1 MATRGSGSNKGGAL
15 IKLGLDL
22 DEMKAQLSEL
32 NESFANSFTELNNTL
47 EVFGKIGAAIGSA
60 VDALS
65 EYAAAAGEV
74 EVIERRA
81 QAAIGGRMTALQTLN
96 TARQVSLG
104 IDADE
109 QLKLQTKLA
118 QLGVQKDQLDAA
130 TEATIGLASV
140 TGGDLASAGTTVA
153 KVFDGNIAALG
164 RMGIHVTSVTEAKQR
179 MAEMFRVTET
189 EVGTYDRSLKALEAT
204 MGDTGEAI
212 GKLIIEDEDFRRGMS
227 NTTLQV
233 GLLNRAIS
241 ALGEPSKDFLKEAAW
256 QAVDTFTF
264 GIAGNL
270 NRAGDSLADAER
282 KLQEMDKRAAE
293 ARAKYKDPI
302 TEYYLSIARAYSPD
316 PNYRGVFGEG
326 GVPTAGYG
334 ADQGT
339 FNMIDDARRGGRPR
353 GGRSGRGIS
362 LSSSDIG
369 NMFDQQGF
377 GAEATSNADFLS
389 NPFFDASAAPGRV
402 TTDDGGEMKD
412 RLKRDYDEAQNIL
425 GLTKEM
431 QAETQA
437 LADTAASG
445 LGNVIGG
452 MIQAMVEGSANLA
465 EVLGQLVGQMIMN
478 LGMLLIQTGAAA
490 VALGALS
497 LIPGLGFITGPPG
510 VGIAAGAVALG
521 VGAGL
526 VAVGAAMGGGG
537 GGAGASAPAARGGG
551 GASRAAAPTWR
562 GNAGDAL
569 PLGGQGMAQ
578 PMVMEVHFNG
588 VVGDPKAVRRQIA
601 DLMAGGNRLTAGAT

>member
-1 MATRGSGSNKGGAL
+1 MATRGSGKGGGGAL

-22 DEMKAQLSEL
+22 DELKAQLAEL

-47 EVFGKIGAAIGSA
+47 EVFGKIGSAIAGA

-81 QAAIGGRMTALQTLN
+81 QAAIGSRTEALQTLN

-140 TGGDLASAGTTVA
+140 TGGDLASAGTTIA
-153 KVFDGNIAALG
+153 KVFEGNIASLG
-164 RMGIHVTSVTEAKQR
+164 RMGIHVGSVTEAKQR
-179 MAEMFRVTET
+179 LAEMFRVTET

-212 GKLIIEDEDFRRGMS
+212 GKLIIEDESFRKGMA

-233 GLLNRAIS
+233 ALLNRAIDV
-241 ALGEPSKDFLKEAAW
+241 LGEPTKDFLKEAAW
-256 QAVDTFTF
+256 QAVDTFTG

-270 NRAGDSLADAER
+270 NRASDSLADAER
-282 KLQEMDKRAAE
+282 RLQDMDKRAAQ
-293 ARAKYKDPI
+293 AKAAYKDPI
-302 TEYYLSIARAYSPD
+302 TEYYLAIARAYSPD
-316 PNYRGVFGEG
+316 PNYRGAFGEG
-326 GVPTAGYG
+326 GVPLAGFG

-339 FNMIDDARRGGRPR
+339 FNMIEDARRGGRPR
-353 GGRSGRGIS
+353 GGRGARGIS

-369 NMFDQQGF
+369 NMFDPEGF
-377 GAEATSNADFLS
+377 GADATSNADFLS
-389 NPFFDASAAPGRV
+389 NPFFDGGSAPGRT
-402 TTDDGGEMKD
+402 TTDDGGAMRD
-412 RLKRDYDEAQNIL
+412 ALKADFEANL
-425 GLTKEM
+425 DMTREM
-431 QAETQA
+431 QGQVQGLAET
-437 LADTAASG
+437 ASAG

-452 MIQAMVEGSANLA
+452 MIQAMIDGSKDLGD
-465 EVLGQLVGQMIMN
+465 VLGELVGTMIVN

-497 LIPGLGFITGPPG
+497 LIPGLNFITGPPG

-526 VAVGAAMGGGG
+526 VAIGSAMGGGG
-537 GGAGASAPAARGGG
+537 GASASAPARGASGGAGGG
-551 GASRAAAPTWR
+551 RAAAPTWR

-569 PLGGQGMAQ
+569 PLGGMVGGQ
-578 PMVMEVHFNG
+578 PTPMTVIFNG
-588 VVGDPKAVRRQIA
+588 VVGDPKAVRRQIS
-601 DLMAGGNRLTAGAT
+601 DLMAGGNRLTVGAT